1 MSPDPKPGQGNTFED
16 IGRQMDEKFRNLS
29 ERLGKAGE
37 RMNQKI
43 GNVSERLDQDTEHI
57 VNYINDE
64 VVPAV
69 RSRSSKA
76 LRIASEQLSRLADYL
91 EQHSRKQ

>member
-1 MSPDPKPGQGNTFED
+1 
-16 IGRQMDEKFRNLS
+16 MDEKFKNLS
-29 ERLGKAGE
+29 ERLGKAGD

-64 VVPAV
+64 VVPGV
-69 RSRSSKA
+69 RSHSSKA

-91 EQHSRKQ
+91 EQQSRKQ